1 MIRLPILNER
11 QFFDS
16 PMVVGAVPSML
27 PIALASRELS
37 RRGTFKVSLLRK
49 AALWKR
55 PQLAWRLLTSQMLV
69 VHLYMKFK
77 WNSWGKSSCLRW
89 YCNYFIWQMLDLW
102 MCHME
107 NRLNNM
113 WSINIIK
120 WMIAWM
126 FQLPGRLLFDKLHGG
141 SNQVNPLEVKQSC
154 WEVRKKPV
162 LEVGRSVRFGSFS
175 GNVGLCESVSHFHE
189 IFKHSMS
196 QKTQGFFFQ
205 PWRPPAPDVIRPP
218 CHWVF
223 FDGFLLSMGLGLSRT
238 MAQLMRRGPGSPER
252 NPAQQ
257 RIDFGGR
264 RSHGVCVAFEGNHQK
279 ESNNKHYHYHYHYYS
294 CYFYYYCCYNLYST
308 TTTTATTTKA
318 TTIIP
323 CLFAIATFVA
333 TTTTA
338 APASATMLLQ
348 LVLLKATAARPTTAM
363 TTFPNFASLR
373 LDRNVSSQVPA
384 VNSMNIFTIYPKH
397 LVMG

>member
-1 MIRLPILNER
+1 
-11 QFFDS
+11 
-16 PMVVGAVPSML
+16 
-27 PIALASRELS
+27 
-37 RRGTFKVSLLRK
+37 
-49 AALWKR
+49 
-55 PQLAWRLLTSQMLV
+55 
-69 VHLYMKFK
+69 MKFK

-141 SNQVNPLEVKQSC
+141 SNQVQPIGSQAELLGSEKKSQC
-154 WEVRKKPV
+154 WKS
-162 LEVGRSVRFGSFS
+162 VGRFVLGRFPAMLACVSQWVIFMKFS
-175 GNVGLCESVSHFHE
+175 SIQCLK
-189 IFKHSMS
+189 KH
-196 QKTQGFFFQ
+196 KVFFFS
-205 PWRPPAPDVIRPP
+205 ALKASSPDVIRPP